1 MQRTEIIW
9 AEGIDAE
16 LVGVAEDYIFL
27 LVYSQGK
34 DGRGLRELRAYS
46 IENGKL
52 QKRLLVP
59 LYHSLQWAP
68 DGTLLHFGGEGG
80 WALLG
85 GIGENVAWRRHFGFG
100 VRSQFIS
107 HASAVGEGQLAV
119 LAKLDYERSNAVS
132 PDRRAILRLDLATV
146 GEQGRS
152 ASCPFVSH
160 DKLRNLELALWSN
173 FHLYVNPPQPDYLPN
188 LDCIDARRMNYRNFM
203 QTLHDELDRRRFRAP
218 GFFSSLTVEPGQP
231 GLRFRGGGAG
241 QGGVWSGGNGYQ
253 LRVQF
258 SDAALLAA
266 YLQDTLEPHA
276 RLVHRLLDDFR
287 VHTGARLGVTNPEGS
302 EPADMDKLVSELR
315 RVLQV
320 ARSLPY
326 SDFPEFGGHWTPPTL
341 LLGDGKLSLQRNRPD
356 PGPHAPMA
364 LSSLDPQSLRNL
376 LQTAAQDRPDGLGAL
391 AFDNDDSMARD
402 NFGNTNLHLA
412 VLEGDRTALAR
423 LSADER
429 LVNTVAYDGATPLH
443 RAVFAPHFPAPLLA
457 HLVRAQRDIN
467 ARNIEGETALHLA
480 VHTPELV
487 ELLLAAGA
495 DPNLRDKQ
503 GATPLHRAAAVW
515 LGADSVSALLAAGA
529 DASLRDANGDTA
541 RLVAEHHRLP
551 ANAAL
556 LGVGEKDR

>member
-1 MQRTEIIW
+1 MLRTEIISP
-9 AEGIDAE
+9 ERIDAQ
-16 LVGVAEDYIFL
+16 LLGVEEDHIFL

-46 IENGKL
+46 IDNGKL
-52 QKRLLVP
+52 QRRLFVP
-59 LYHSLQWAP
+59 LFHSLLWAP
-68 DGTLLHFGGEGG
+68 GGTLLYFGGEGG
-80 WALLG
+80 WALLAG
-85 GIGENVAWRRHFGFG
+85 TGENVAWRRHFGFG

-107 HASAVGEGQLAV
+107 HAAPAADGRLAV
-119 LAKLDYERSNAVS
+119 LVKLDYERSNSVS
-132 PDRRAILRLDLATV
+132 PDRRAILRLNMATV

-152 ASCPFVSH
+152 ATCPFVSH
-160 DKLRNLELALWSN
+160 DMLRNLELALWRN

-188 LDCIDARRMNYRNFM
+188 LDCIDAHRLSYRNFM

-218 GFFSSLTVEPGQP
+218 GFFSTLTVEPGQP

-258 SDAALLAA
+258 GDTALLAA

-276 RLVHRLLDDFR
+276 CLVHRLLDDFR

-302 EPADMDKLVSELR
+302 EPADMDKLVSDLR

-326 SDFPEFGGHWTPPTL
+326 SDFPEFGGHWAQPAL
-341 LLGDGKLSLQRNRPD
+341 LLSDGTLTLQRARLD
-356 PGPHAPMA
+356 QEAHAPIEI
-364 LSSLDPQSLRNL
+364 SGLDTQGLKRL
-376 LQTAAQDRPDGLGAL
+376 FQAAADDRPDGLGTL

-412 VLEGDRTALAR
+412 ALEGDRTALVR

-457 HLVRAQRDIN
+457 PLVRAQRDIN